1 MEFDLWKMLG
11 VSPLAGM
18 GAAAAALVFAVLYAV
33 WMAVRNRGGESERGL
48 SLRNGD

>member
-11 VSPLAGM
+11 VSPLVGM
-18 GAAAAALVFAVLYAV
+18 GGAAAALVFAVLYAV
-33 WMAVRNRGGESERGL
+33 WIAVRNRGGASEGGF